1 MKRNTESGISWI
13 ELLIMLTV
21 IGIIASIAIPR
32 HLGSVRAAN
41 EASAQHSLRLL
52 NSAEITY
59 RSTIGKGLYG
69 TVATLGNW
77 NLVDSGLS
85 RGTKD
90 GYNFTT
96 GDAPAA
102 SPSSFVM
109 AAAPVVLNG
118 SSATGKKEFCID
130 QTGGLTRR
138 TATSQTVATSCAGFT
153 AFGN

>member
-1 MKRNTESGISWI
+1 MKRNTQSGFSWI
-13 ELLIMLTV
+13 EVLILLTV
-21 IGIIASIAIPR
+21 VGIIASIAIPR
-32 HLGSVRAAN
+32 QLASRRAAS

-77 NLVDSGLS
+77 NLVDSGLTS
-85 RGTKD
+85 GTKD

-102 SPSSFVM
+102 STSSFVI

-130 QTGGLTRR
+130 QSGVLTRK
-138 TATSQTVATSCAGFT
+138 TATSQTVATSCTGFT